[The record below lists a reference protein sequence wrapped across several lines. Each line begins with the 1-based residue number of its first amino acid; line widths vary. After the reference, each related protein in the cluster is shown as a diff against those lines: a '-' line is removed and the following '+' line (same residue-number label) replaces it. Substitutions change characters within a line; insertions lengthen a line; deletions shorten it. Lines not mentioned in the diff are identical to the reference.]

1 MVNKGSSFADFV
13 RLSKL
18 EKKSSIRIWAAS
30 VFVLKYVH
38 IYVIF
43 ANKHLKKI
51 SLIDDLVLKM
61 GQT

>member
-38 IYVIF
+38 I
-43 ANKHLKKI
+43 
-51 SLIDDLVLKM
+51 
-61 GQT
+61 